1 MYDLMYL
8 SLVCMYL
15 YICMYVPIYVYV
27 YYFQYVCV
35 CFYVCMQKERICVTS
50 LSRGD
55 ESSFLTVCACIMDAG
70 YNPTQLPF
78 VIDVPI
84 PNLS

>member
-1 MYDLMYL
+1 MYTTFSMFVY
-8 SLVCMYL
+8 VF
-15 YICMYVPIYVYV
+15 MYV
-27 YYFQYVCV
+27 CRK
-35 CFYVCMQKERICVTS
+35 KERICVTS